1 MIVVKPKRSSIV
13 TYVAL
18 RTPTTIRM
26 RLKTIAKLLV
36 VSIVILAG
44 SPALATQIAR
54 HDAHCRF
61 CEQMGDVCRHRTF
74 GPCISPEI
82 DTRHWNGGD
91 KTHDDWPANMI
102 LG

>member
-1 MIVVKPKRSSIV
+1 MTFI
-13 TYVAL
+13 AL
-18 RTPTTIRM
+18 RTPITIRM
-26 RLKTIAKLLV
+26 RFKTIAKLLV

-54 HDAHCRF
+54 HDVHYGF
-61 CEQMGDVCRHRTF
+61 CEQNEEVCRHRTL

-82 DTRHWNGGD
+82 DTPHWNRVD